1 MPAMIAQPTTRLVAA
16 LTKRIVNAV
25 HPLRI
30 ILFGSAARGELRA
43 ESDLDVMVVMPNG
56 TPCATT
62 ARYLYQ
68 QMSGFGFPLDI
79 VVTTPMV
86 LEQNKDNIGL
96 IYRSVLAEGK
106 EIYAA

>member
-1 MPAMIAQPTTRLVAA
+1 MIAQPTAKLVET
-16 LTKRIVNAV
+16 LIERMVNAV

-30 ILFGSAARGELRA
+30 ILFGSAARGELGA
-43 ESDLDVMVVMPNG
+43 DSDIDVLVVMPNG
-56 TPCATT
+56 TPCLNTM
-62 ARYLYQ
+62 RYLYQ

-96 IYRSVLAEGK
+96 VYRSVLAEGK

>member
-1 MPAMIAQPTTRLVAA
+1 MVS
-16 LTKRIVNAV
+16 AV

-30 ILFGSAARGELRA
+30 ILFGSAARGEMRPA
-43 ESDLDVMVVMPNG
+43 SDIDVMVVMPNG

-62 ARYLYQ
+62 VRYLYQ

-79 VVTTPMV
+79 VVTTPAV

-96 IYRSVLAEGK
+96 VYRSVLAEGK